1 MGAMHWTDEQ
11 RDAIESRHENL
22 LLAAAAGSGKTTVLV
37 ERVRRLIDEGADIG
51 NMLIVTFTRAAAA
64 DMRASLIKKLTE
76 AARTDAKYR
85 PQAEAAEYAGIS
97 TIHAFCIDVLREYFQ
112 HAGVDP
118 AFRVADSAEEAI
130 LRDKALDEAMNAVY
144 AEGGEDWRALAE
156 NRTPDQVRSLT
167 LKIYLFVMNRPRPW
181 EWLDESIVR
190 LERGEDIWSPILL
203 ASARRYL
210 SDAAVLADDAWAMCR
225 NDEFI
230 EAYLKTAT
238 ADCELISS
246 LLTLDY
252 EGLRGALSKPS
263 FARLAT
269 IKGAADDPQAKAYRE
284 TRESLKALVKKAGER
299 LSLSLEEGLEDLP
312 ASAAEVRA
320 LGRLARRLDEE
331 YTRLKDERSLLTFG
345 DLERRTLRALEN
357 DEVAQSLRERYTHI
371 FVDEYQ
377 DVSDI
382 QEAIITRIAR
392 EDNLFFVGD
401 VKQSIYR
408 FRSAEPTLFQSRYER
423 YAHHEGGRL
432 VLLNSNF
439 RSRANILRFTNAV
452 FAHAMQGGESEIVYD
467 ERAYLQCGASY
478 QGDDAPVEVML
489 LSPGEAQDETDNSN
503 DSAEGSE
510 EESEAARLIRDMK
523 DAEVEALAAARRI
536 RELLGTPTYDAKA
549 GEFRPLRY
557 RDFVILTRQARD
569 VAAQILSVLKREGI
583 PAYADVSGGY
593 LDVLEVR
600 VAVALLRLIENRR
613 RDVEWISVLRSPAM
627 GLSSEELSRLRVR
640 HPEGGYCDA
649 VAHYAAHEEDD
660 LSQRLRAL
668 LKRLEEWRLRSRAV
682 PLPSFI
688 FDVLR
693 ESGLY
698 ACVGAMPGGA
708 QRQANLEILCDRAA
722 AYEAAQTGA
731 LIGFLNY
738 LEQMS
743 VSRQDMGEAHV
754 LGENDDVVRIMTVH
768 KSKGLEFPVVF
779 GLLMGRPFNTRAS
792 RDELLMHREL
802 GVGLRH
808 VDNRLVSRRDVLP
821 RLAAAQK
828 QLSENMAEEM
838 RILYVL
844 LTRAKDRLI
853 LLGSSAQM
861 DRQLKKGALSVQTPM
876 TPSSW
881 LDILLPAV
889 MTMPGGES
897 LRGGAAAQ
905 DGASLVSVRLMTRS
919 DMSAGEEEAA
929 KNALGLFDEAA
940 ASPADEELIAA
951 YRWRYPYEGDVMIPR
966 KLTASGLGRE
976 LDGAAHPPEL
986 IERPAF
992 MMETPEDMTGA
1003 ERGTA
1008 AHTALQKLDLS
1019 ALSGLTGERL
1029 HACIVRQLNDMAAG
1043 GVLTQ
1048 AMRAVIRPRMLTAFF
1063 TEGPGKRL
1071 LRAQTVHREW
1081 MFTLKMSAREALNA
1095 DSDEDVLVQGSID
1108 CCFIEEGQWVLLDY
1122 KTDST
1127 DDEQVIRARYE
1138 MQLRLYERA
1147 LETLTGRPVKETLI
1161 CLLRSGRTISL

>member
-1 MGAMHWTDEQ
+1 MHWTDEQ

-37 ERVRRLIDEGADIG
+37 ERVRRLIDEGADIS

-64 DMRASLIKKLTE
+64 DMRSSLIKKLTE
-76 AARTDAKYR
+76 AAHTDSKYR

-156 NRTPDQVRSLT
+156 NRAPDQVRALT
-167 LKIYLFVMNRPRPW
+167 LKMYLFVMNRPRPW
-181 EWLDESIVR
+181 EWLDEAIAR

-203 ASARRYL
+203 SAARRLL

-230 EAYLKTAT
+230 EPYLKTAT
-238 ADCELISS
+238 ADCELIAGM
-246 LLTLDY
+246 LAMDY
-252 EGLRGALSKPS
+252 ETLRGALSKPS

-284 TRESLKALVKKAGER
+284 TRESVKALVKKAGEK
-299 LSLSLEEGLEDLP
+299 LSLSLGEALEDLP
-312 ASAAEVRA
+312 SSAAEVRA
-320 LGRLARRLDEE
+320 LRDIVRRLDEE

-345 DLERRTLRALEN
+345 DLERRTFRALEN
-357 DEVAQSLRERYTHI
+357 DEVAASLRERYTHI

-382 QEAIITRIAR
+382 QEAILTRIAR

-408 FRSAEPTLFQSRYER
+408 FRSAEPTLFQRRFEC
-423 YAHHEGGRL
+423 YARHEGGRL

-439 RSRANILRFTNAV
+439 RSRAGILNFTNAV

-467 ERAYLQCGASY
+467 ERAYLQYGASY
-478 QGDDAPVEVML
+478 QGDDAPVEL
-489 LSPGEAQDETDNSN
+489 TLIAPDAEEETDDTS
-503 DSAEGSE
+503 DASE

-549 GEFRPLRY
+549 GGFRPLRY

-569 VAAQILSVLKREGI
+569 VAAQILAVLKREGI

-593 LDVLEVR
+593 LDVVEVR

-613 RDVEWISVLRSPAM
+613 RDVEWIAVLRSPAM
-627 GLSSEELSRLRVR
+627 GLKSEELSRLRVR

-649 VAHYAAHEEDD
+649 VAHYAAHEEDE
-660 LSQRLRAL
+660 LAQRLRAML
-668 LKRLEEWRLRSRAV
+668 NRLDEWRMRSRAM

-722 AYEAAQTGA
+722 AYEAAQAGGLTG
-731 LIGFLNY
+731 FMNY
-738 LEQMS
+738 LEQMT
-743 VSRQDMGEAHV
+743 VSRQDMGEAHI

-779 GLLMGRPFNTRAS
+779 GLLLGRPFNTRAS

-844 LTRAKDRLI
+844 LTRARDRLI
-853 LLGSSAQM
+853 LLGSSTKM
-861 DRQLKKGALSVQTPM
+861 DRQLKRSALSIKTPM

-897 LRGGAAAQ
+897 LLGGAVQEAAP
-905 DGASLVSVRLMTRS
+905 AVAVRLMTRAEL
-919 DMSAGEEEAA
+919 SAGEETAA
-929 KNALGLFDEAA
+929 QNAGRLFDEAA
-940 ASPADEELIAA
+940 ASPPDEELLEA

-966 KLTASGLGRE
+966 KLTASGLGGE

-986 IERPAF
+986 LERPAF
-992 MMETPEDMTGA
+992 MLETPEDMTGA

-1008 AHTALQKLDLS
+1008 THTALQKLDLS
-1019 ALSGLTGERL
+1019 ALSGLTGEGI
-1029 HACIVRQLNDMAAG
+1029 HACIVRQLNDMTDS
-1043 GVLTQ
+1043 GVLTA
-1048 AMRAVIRPRMLTAFF
+1048 AMRAVIRPRMLTDFF
-1063 TEGPGKRL
+1063 TDGPGARL

-1081 MFTLKMSAREALNA
+1081 MFTLKMSAREALDA
-1095 DSDEDVLVQGSID
+1095 DSDESVLVQGSID
-1108 CCFIEEGQWVLLDY
+1108 CCFIEEDEWVLLDY

-1138 MQLRLYERA
+1138 TQLRLYERA
-1147 LETLTGRPVKETLI
+1147 LRVLTGHPVRETLI
-1161 CLLRSGRTISL
+1161 CLLRSGRTIRL